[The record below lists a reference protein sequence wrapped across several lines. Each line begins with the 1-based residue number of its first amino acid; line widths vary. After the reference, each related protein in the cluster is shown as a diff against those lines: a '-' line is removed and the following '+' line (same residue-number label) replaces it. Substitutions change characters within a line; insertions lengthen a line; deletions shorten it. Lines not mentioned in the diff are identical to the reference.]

1 MLAGCMARKILIKM
15 IAPRFVKLRIFVKTI
30 YNIIYNIIYMIIW
43 CRLFLLI
50 MNSSKCCV
58 LCRRTKKVNNQIK
71 CYLSYKTVVPSQS
84 PQSFPR
90 PVAGVAGVWHGN
102 KNFQDRNNCTCIL
115 VPLLSL
121 QARSLWS
128 HCWHSSPDCDR
139 STINLHRLPR
149 PPLPCNGIKTG
160 LHLGE
165 DPLTCSDWLG
175 GGRLNV
181 NNVCNVMQ

>member
-30 YNIIYNIIYMIIW
+30 YNIIYNIMYMMQII
-43 CRLFLLI
+43 LANHELQQ
-50 MNSSKCCV
+50 V
-58 LCRRTKKVNNQIK
+58 LCVVSKDKKGKQPNRM
-71 CYLSYKTVVPSQS
+71 LSELLDFTQSVVPSQS

-165 DPLTCSDWLG
+165 DPLTCSD
-175 GGRLNV
+175 
-181 NNVCNVMQ
+181 